1 MKNNVENKF
10 FSSIDVKDRRGNI
23 FGAVFVSPAKEFGK
37 RDIILIDE
45 TKGTYSARSI
55 TELINMLSKRDVP
68 FTEKKRVLDFLSER
82 LRVLERD
89 LEFNTLQLIK
99 EFNDKK

>member
-1 MKNNVENKF
+1 MKDNVENKF

-68 FTEKKRVLDFLSER
+68 FAEKKRVLDFLSER

>member
-1 MKNNVENKF
+1 MKDEMKNKF
-10 FSSIDVKDRRGNI
+10 FSSIDVKDSRGNI

-68 FTEKKRVLDFLSER
+68 FAEKKRVLDFLSER

>member
-1 MKNNVENKF
+1 MKDKIENKF
-10 FSSIDVKDRRGNI
+10 FSSIDVKDCRGNV

-37 RDIILIDE
+37 RDLILIDE
-45 TKGTYSARSI
+45 KKGTYSARSI

>member
-1 MKNNVENKF
+1 
-10 FSSIDVKDRRGNI
+10 
-23 FGAVFVSPAKEFGK
+23 VSPAKEFGK
-37 RDIILIDE
+37 RDLILIDE